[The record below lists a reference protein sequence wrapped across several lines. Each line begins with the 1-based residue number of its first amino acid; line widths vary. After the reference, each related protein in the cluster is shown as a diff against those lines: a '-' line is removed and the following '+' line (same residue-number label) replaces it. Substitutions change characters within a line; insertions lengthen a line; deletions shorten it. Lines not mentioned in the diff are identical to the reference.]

1 MEPIRFLRS
10 RYKRKSAAAAA
21 RPRGMPTAAPTIVEV
36 LDDELEEREVLVA
49 VGEDVDTVAE
59 MRGA

>member
-1 MEPIRFLRS
+1 
-10 RYKRKSAAAAA
+10 
-21 RPRGMPTAAPTIVEV
+21 MPTAAPTIVEV
-36 LDDELEEREVLVA
+36 LEDEVEEREVLVA